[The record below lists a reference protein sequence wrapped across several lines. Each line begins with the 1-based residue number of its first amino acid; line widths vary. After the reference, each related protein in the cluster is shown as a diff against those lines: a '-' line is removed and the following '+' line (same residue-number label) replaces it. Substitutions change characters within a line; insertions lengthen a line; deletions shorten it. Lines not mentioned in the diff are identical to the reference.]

1 MLLVEVVAL
10 RQPLEFG
17 HSDLNSFLFCGPTGC
32 NSLAQPNGLGI
43 RANKSGDLKGR
54 DSRVCS
60 WPLTIIAPPLGRMNV
75 SVAGYPG
82 RWPGLR
88 DYAPLALNLR
98 PNELKSPYILPL

>member
-1 MLLVEVVAL
+1 MPNSLSPL
-10 RQPLEFG
+10 RGLEIG
-17 HSDLNSFLFCGPTGC
+17 QLELNSFLFCGPTGC

-54 DSRVCS
+54 NSRVCS

-88 DYAPLALNLR
+88 DYAPLALSLR